1 MTGHMKME
9 HKILCLHLIIMR
21 YDFRISLLVS
31 VSLKTPLLFEQFR
44 VNSNSAFE
52 RIIKN
57 WNVEVICHHT
67 VSWAMLSNI
76 CFCTFIN
83 SSALSILLLGSE
95 ACKLFCFL
103 QAVMAQDGVS
113 SLHAV
118 LSSRVWFVDRV
129 MEAWR
134 DLI

>member
-1 MTGHMKME
+1 
-9 HKILCLHLIIMR
+9 
-21 YDFRISLLVS
+21 
-31 VSLKTPLLFEQFR
+31 
-44 VNSNSAFE
+44 
-52 RIIKN
+52 
-57 WNVEVICHHT
+57 
-67 VSWAMLSNI
+67 MLSNI

-83 SSALSILLLGSE
+83 SSALRILLLGSE

-103 QAVMAQDGVS
+103 RALMAQDGVS

>member
-1 MTGHMKME
+1 
-9 HKILCLHLIIMR
+9 
-21 YDFRISLLVS
+21 
-31 VSLKTPLLFEQFR
+31 
-44 VNSNSAFE
+44 
-52 RIIKN
+52 
-57 WNVEVICHHT
+57 
-67 VSWAMLSNI
+67 MLSNI

-83 SSALSILLLGSE
+83 SSALRILLLGSE

-103 QAVMAQDGVS
+103 QALMAQDGVS